1 MYDILILMEINFLK
15 NQNLYQSLF
24 TESVNPLVL
33 TDAADKIIDANAA
46 FCSLLG
52 YTHKEITS
60 LTLKDVIPKEKIPS
74 EGSIT
79 LNDMK
84 NHANDL
90 FETEDLHKNGS
101 RIPVEVTIF
110 PLSNSNGPLFFS
122 IVRDIRKRKAVEKK
136 LILSEKLYRSVFENA
151 GVALW
156 EEDFSETKKILNNL
170 IKKGVKDLGTY
181 FRENPD
187 FIFSVIDTIK
197 VLNINNETLRLLEA
211 ETKEQITGSLDLL
224 LNKNGIK
231 VMEAELIA
239 LANGSKEFTGEMET
253 LTLTDKKLTVLFKI
267 KFSPENEKLKH
278 TIVSMM
284 DITQLKKTEQSLVA
298 ALTEKE
304 ILMKELY
311 HRTKNNMQMIESFL
325 SLETSYSNNKEV
337 IEVFDDMKNRI
348 HSMSTVHEKLYQS
361 ESLDSISLDEYIND
375 IVQTLQSS
383 YNLTDA
389 VVIENHL
396 EPVII
401 PLGKAVPCG
410 IVLNEIITNIF
421 KYAFPDNRKGKVVI
435 TLTKTEDGVVHLT
448 FSDNGIGVPEDFNF
462 REHGNLGM
470 KLIFSIIEDQ
480 LYGKI
485 AQETTD
491 GVTWKLSFP
500 VESHT
505 KMAENH

>member
-1 MYDILILMEINFLK
+1 MEINFLK

-24 TESVNPLVL
+24 TESVNPIVL
-33 TDAADKIIDANAA
+33 TDAADKIVDANKS

-60 LTLKDVIPKEKIPS
+60 LTLKDLIPKEKIPS

-79 LNDMK
+79 LNDIK
-84 NHANDL
+84 HHANNIFD
-90 FETEDLHKNGS
+90 TEDLHKDGS

-110 PLSNSNGPLFFS
+110 PLTSDNGPLFFS
-122 IVRDIRKRKAVEKK
+122 IVRDIRKRKSVEKK

-170 IKKGVKDLGTY
+170 IKNGVKDLGAY

-187 FIFSVIDTIK
+187 FIFSAINTIK

-211 ETKEQITGSLDLL
+211 ETKEQITGHLDLL

-231 VMEAELIA
+231 VMEAEFLA
-239 LANGSKEFTGEMET
+239 LANGSKEFIGEMET
-253 LTLTDKKLTVLFKI
+253 LTLTNKKITVLFKI
-267 KFSPENEKLKH
+267 KFSTEKEKLKH

-284 DITQLKKTEQSLVA
+284 DITQLKKTEQSLVS

-325 SLETSYSNNKEV
+325 SLESAYSDNKEV
-337 IEVFDDMKNRI
+337 KEVFEDMKNRI
-348 HSMSTVHEKLYQS
+348 HSMSTVHERLYQS
-361 ESLDSISLDEYIND
+361 ESLDSISLDKYIKD
-375 IVQTLQSS
+375 IVRNLHSS
-383 YNLTDA
+383 YNLSRDA
-389 VVIENHL
+389 VVIETHL

-421 KYAFPDNRKGKVVI
+421 KYAFPDNRRGKVVI

-448 FSDNGIGVPEDFNF
+448 FKDNGIGVPEDFNF

-470 KLIFSIIEDQ
+470 KLIFSITEDQ
-480 LYGKI
+480 LNGKI
-485 AQETTD
+485 EQETTD
-491 GVTWKLSFP
+491 GITWKLSFP

-505 KMAENH
+505 RMEDNQ

>member
-1 MYDILILMEINFLK
+1 MEINFLK
-15 NQNLYQSLF
+15 NQKLYQSLF

-33 TDAADKIIDANAA
+33 TDASDKIVDANEAY
-46 FCSLLG
+46 CSLLG
-52 YTHKEITS
+52 YTRKEIMS
-60 LTLKDVIPKEKIPS
+60 LTLKDLIPKEKIPS

-79 LNDMK
+79 LNDIK
-84 NHANDL
+84 HHANNIFD
-90 FETEDLHKNGS
+90 TEDLHKNGS

-110 PLSNSNGPLFFS
+110 PLNSYNGPLFFS
-122 IVRDIRKRKAVEKK
+122 VVRDIRKRKAVEKK

-151 GVALW
+151 GVSLW

-170 IKKGVKDLGTY
+170 TKKGVKDLGTY

-211 ETKEQITGSLDLL
+211 ETTEQITGSLDLL

-231 VMEAELIA
+231 VMEAEFLA

-253 LTLTDKKLTVLFKI
+253 LTLTDKKITVLFKI
-267 KFSPENEKLKH
+267 KFSTEKEKLKH

-284 DITQLKKTEQSLVA
+284 DITQLKKAEQSLVE

-325 SLETSYSNNKEV
+325 SLETAYSNNKEV
-337 IEVFDDMKNRI
+337 IEVFEDMKNRI
-348 HSMSTVHEKLYQS
+348 HSMSAVHEKLYQS

-375 IVQTLQSS
+375 IVQTLQTS
-383 YNLTDA
+383 YNLSRDA

-421 KYAFPDNRKGKVVI
+421 KYAFPGNRKGKVII

-448 FSDNGIGVPEDFNF
+448 FSDNGIGVHEDFNF

-470 KLIFSIIEDQ
+470 KLIFSITEDQ
-480 LYGKI
+480 LNGKI
-485 AQETTD
+485 EQETTD
-491 GVTWKLSFP
+491 GITWKLSFP
-500 VESHT
+500 V
-505 KMAENH
+505 